1 MFLVGSYPSSGRNIE
16 PELLRIIQQNCRL
29 DELIIANQ
37 SDKLNEVLRLVKPRP
52 TAGSLAMYDEFD
64 SSELHQFR
72 QNFRIESDITI
83 TGSENFPGEMLTP
96 RNDRVSLPDDIY
108 ELLVYY
114 YNDAYYDLEFVTIA
128 GASDK
133 LILEEE
139 LEDFIIVLPNIT
151 QHGRIRIGSEIFGA
165 NIAPR
170 YRKNS
175 YILAKFIQDNE
186 TIDTFSGE
194 VQFYFTHTI
203 DLPTGSKTHQLAFVK
218 WYQSAPNPKTRFYC
232 KADDDD
238 DEGCN
243 VELWKNECHKA
254 DRDSIIPIHNIYSRF
269 VPSEFVVGT
278 RTPKTYMAV
287 TPINRQFYL

>member
-1 MFLVGSYPSSGRNIE
+1 LFLVGSYPSSGRNIE

-37 SDKLNEVLRLVKPRP
+37 SDELNEVLGLVKPRP
-52 TAGSLAMYDEFD
+52 TAGSLAMYDGFD

-108 ELLVYY
+108 ELLVHY
-114 YNDAYYDLEFVTIA
+114 YNDAYDWEFVTIA

-139 LEDFIIVLPNIT
+139 SEDFIVVLPNIT

-165 NIAPR
+165 NIASR

-186 TIDTFSGE
+186 SIDTFPGE

-203 DLPTGSKTHQLAFVK
+203 DLPTGSKTH
-218 WYQSAPNPKTRFYC
+218 
-232 KADDDD
+232 
-238 DEGCN
+238 
-243 VELWKNECHKA
+243 
-254 DRDSIIPIHNIYSRF
+254 
-269 VPSEFVVGT
+269 
-278 RTPKTYMAV
+278 
-287 TPINRQFYL
+287 

>member
-1 MFLVGSYPSSGRNIE
+1 
-16 PELLRIIQQNCRL
+16 
-29 DELIIANQ
+29 
-37 SDKLNEVLRLVKPRP
+37 
-52 TAGSLAMYDEFD
+52 
-64 SSELHQFR
+64 
-72 QNFRIESDITI
+72 
-83 TGSENFPGEMLTP
+83 MLTP

-139 LEDFIIVLPNIT
+139 SEDYIVVLPNIT

-186 TIDTFSGE
+186 TIDTFPGE

-218 WYQSAPNPKTRFYC
+218 WYQSAPNPKTRFSV
-232 KADDDD
+232 KPMMMMMKDAMLSFGRTSVTKLIEIVLFLFITFIAD
-238 DEGCN
+238 
-243 VELWKNECHKA
+243 L
-254 DRDSIIPIHNIYSRF
+254 
-269 VPSEFVVGT
+269 
-278 RTPKTYMAV
+278 
-287 TPINRQFYL
+287 YLVNL